1 VSEAAPRVIPPLE
14 LATIL
19 GAGQPNGSKKRRLLT
34 TPAAQV
40 QRQQVEWLEPGRVPV
55 GLVTVLAGMGGLG
68 KSQWACWEAAK
79 LSRGE
84 LGAPGVTLL
93 ATAEDDP
100 HTTVKPR
107 LEALEANV
115 ELIRF
120 LTIKTGEDHEDGIAI
135 PNDIDLLEAA
145 VRETGA
151 RLLVIDP
158 LVAHLPTEI
167 DSHRDQSVRRALAPL
182 YRLATATGCAVIAI
196 IHLNK
201 SQGLTPLARL
211 NGSGGFGNAA
221 RSVLLFGLDPDDP
234 DSERGHRR
242 ILAHIKCNVAPLAPS
257 LLYQVEPIVLPAEAN
272 APLVETSRLR
282 LLGESSIDGH
292 ALLSDGNEDE
302 RSARN
307 EAEEFLLDYLGDGT
321 RHPAAEIYKEAGK
334 LQISPTKLKQAKA
347 KLKVKGEK
355 AGFTRGWEWWLPQGA
370 NTKGLYTHSSDSSH
384 PSPIHHE
391 ETEETEETEGT
402 NPPHALFVDDQG
414 PDAAEYEAPPLT
426 DDEIDRLA
434 AEFEEMQ
441 EAAMADIP
449 DASHRREGAE
459 S

>member
-1 VSEAAPRVIPPLE
+1 MSEALRILNETSHLVSGNGRPPLIDSDGVWSTEHDPSLVEPSPFGE
-14 LATIL
+14 LAV
-19 GAGQPNGSKKRRLLT
+19 APAVANGSKKRRLLA
-34 TPAAQV
+34 TPAAQIE
-40 QRQQVEWLEPGRVPV
+40 RQQVEWLETGRVPV

-84 LGAPGVTLL
+84 LGEPAVTLL

-120 LTIKTGEDHEDGIAI
+120 LTIKTDAGHEDGIAI
-135 PNDIDLLEAA
+135 PDDVDLLEAT

-151 RLLVIDP
+151 RLLIVDP
-158 LVAHLPTEI
+158 LVAHLPSEI

-182 YRLATATGCAVIAI
+182 YRLATTTGCAVIAI

-201 SQGLTPLARL
+201 SHGLTPLARL

-234 DSERGHRR
+234 DGERGHRR

-257 LLYQVEPIVLPAEAN
+257 LLYQVEPIVLPAEDD
-272 APLVETSRLR
+272 APMVETSRLR
-282 LLGESSIDGH
+282 LLGESSIDGN

-302 RSARN
+302 RSARS

-321 RHPAAEIYKEAGK
+321 RHPAADIYKEAKKLEIGPGK
-334 LQISPTKLKQAKA
+334 IKRAKA
-347 KLKVKGEK
+347 KLRVRSEK
-355 AGFTRGWEWWLPQGA
+355 AGFSRGWEWWLPEGNAQ
-370 NTKGLYTHSSDSSH
+370 NPKGLDTLPSYPSR

-391 ETEETEETEGT
+391 EYEGNEEYEGT
-402 NPPHALFVDDQG
+402 NPPHAPF
-414 PDAAEYEAPPLT
+414 AADLT
-426 DDEIDRLA
+426 ESV
-434 AEFEEMQ
+434 AED
-441 EAAMADIP
+441 DIP
-449 DASHRREGAE
+449 F
-459 S
+459 